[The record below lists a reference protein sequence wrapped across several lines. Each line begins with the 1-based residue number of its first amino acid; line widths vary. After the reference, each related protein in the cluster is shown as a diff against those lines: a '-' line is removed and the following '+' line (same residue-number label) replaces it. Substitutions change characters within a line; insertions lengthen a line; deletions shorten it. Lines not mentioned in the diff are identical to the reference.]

1 MANKFVKRW
10 DYECIVSFETT
21 SNSVEQLAMMK
32 NPPDDASCVVKQDDL
47 RFLKSTVKEVNQI
60 VDIPAANREDKS
72 SGKAEKKSSLKNKQ
86 DQK

>member
-21 SNSVEQLAMMK
+21 SNSVEQLAMMN
-32 NPPDDASCVVKQDDL
+32 NPPENASCVVKQDDL
-47 RFLKSTVKEVNQI
+47 RFMKSTVKEVKQI
-60 VDIPAANREDKS
+60 VDIPAANREDS
-72 SGKAEKKSSLKNKQ
+72 SSRKTEKKSSLKDKQ

>member
-21 SNSVEQLAMMK
+21 SNSVEQLAMMNK
-32 NPPDDASCVVKQDDL
+32 PPENASCVVKQDDL
-47 RFLKSTVKEVNQI
+47 RFMKSTVKEVKQI
-60 VDIPAANREDKS
+60 VDIPAANREDS
-72 SGKAEKKSSLKNKQ
+72 SSRKAEKKSSLKDKQ

>member
-10 DYECIVSFETT
+10 DYECIVYFETT
-21 SNSVEQLAMMK
+21 SNSVEQLAMMN

-60 VDIPAANREDKS
+60 VDIPAANREDQS